1 MNNLL
6 VISNILLVIFNIGLI
21 LLTIWKTI
29 KKSDEV
35 ENQPEEPEQQVE
47 ETVQETAQPKKRRKT
62 FIIKDGV
69 IILTINDKI
78 QELITNKRRKSV
90 IQKILSSLDKSSMI
104 IKVKVGDKAFYFSS
118 LYYAAFL
125 FDTSQSVIERIFN
138 GQNKAKT
145 DNDEP
150 ITIEE
155 ILLNR
160 ININL
165 VNSYEPVLKK
175 KDIKSVKK

>member
-6 VISNILLVIFNIGLI
+6 VISNILLVIFNII
-21 LLTIWKTI
+21 LMLFIIWKTI
-29 KKSDEV
+29 KKSGEV
-35 ENQPEEPEQQVE
+35 EKQPEEPEQQVK

-78 QELITNKRRKSV
+78 QELIMNKRRKTV
-90 IQKILSSLDKSSMI
+90 IQNILSSLDKCSTI
-104 IKVKVGDKAFYFSS
+104 IKVKVGDKTFYFSS
-118 LYYAAFL
+118 LYYATFL

-145 DNDEP
+145 DNNEP
-150 ITIEE
+150 ITIDE

-165 VNSYEPVLKK
+165 VNSYEAVIKK